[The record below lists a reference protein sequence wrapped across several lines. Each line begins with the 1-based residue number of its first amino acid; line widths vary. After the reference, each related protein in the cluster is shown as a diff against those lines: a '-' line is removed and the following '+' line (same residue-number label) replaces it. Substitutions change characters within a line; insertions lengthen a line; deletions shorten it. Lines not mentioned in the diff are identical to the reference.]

1 MNTAKMFT
9 HSYFDNTA
17 PEVCEAS
24 RVFADIIVVK
34 NYVES
39 SSRKYGQRYTQEYH
53 DRAREGY
60 AFTGFISLPGKQP
73 RDVVM
78 VKLSDEIM
86 EHGRTTGRGDRVSS
100 VKLCGD
106 RYSDSGKIRVVVG
119 FQWSDN
125 FTSDVIP
132 CDVMRDDLKAHLL
145 SLASP
150 DDAELI
156 AWIKGGAE

>member
-1 MNTAKMFT
+1 MNTNKMFT
-9 HSYFDNTA
+9 HSYYANTA

-34 NYVES
+34 NYVAS
-39 SSRKYGQRYTQEYH
+39 SSPSRGQVYSSEYH

-78 VKLSDEIM
+78 VKLSEEIM
-86 EHGRTTGRGDRVSS
+86 EHGRVTGRGDRVSS

-106 RYSDSGKIRVVVG
+106 RYNGSGKIRVVVA
-119 FQWSDN
+119 FRWADN

-132 CDVMRDDLKAHLL
+132 CDVMQDDLKAHLL
-145 SLASP
+145 TLASP
-150 DDAELI
+150 DNADLV
-156 AWIKGGAE
+156 AWVKGGAE